1 MTNTPYTNG
10 QPATPTTYPSV
21 YDVLGSVSQLGAPDG
36 STIASYGYAAYGQ
49 GDRQLSQGDTEQATP
64 LTPFRYSA
72 KRVDSGSGTLDM
84 GVRRFASGAGQFLTP
99 DFFYGS
105 MADLSLSIDP
115 LTQNRYDLAGGNP
128 ISFGEWDG
136 HLSCDICG
144 SVLQVVTGIK
154 DPGPYAQGVRDGI
167 GDLGPGGLS
176 LGKLNFEC
184 NPVLGGGPFGHGGAH
199 VSPIATDT

>member
-1 MTNTPYTNG
+1 
-10 QPATPTTYPSV
+10 
-21 YDVLGSVSQLGAPDG
+21 
-36 STIASYGYAAYGQ
+36 
-49 GDRQLSQGDTEQATP
+49 
-64 LTPFRYSA
+64 
-72 KRVDSGSGTLDM
+72 
-84 GVRRFASGAGQFLTP
+84 
-99 DFFYGS
+99 

-154 DPGPYAQGVRDGI
+154 DPGAYAQGVKDGI
-167 GDLGPGGLS
+167 GDMVHGGLA

-184 NPVLGGGPFGHGGAH
+184 NPVLAGGPCGACGAPRSAIAPNIKNQPGGCLGSLVA
-199 VSPIATDT
+199 